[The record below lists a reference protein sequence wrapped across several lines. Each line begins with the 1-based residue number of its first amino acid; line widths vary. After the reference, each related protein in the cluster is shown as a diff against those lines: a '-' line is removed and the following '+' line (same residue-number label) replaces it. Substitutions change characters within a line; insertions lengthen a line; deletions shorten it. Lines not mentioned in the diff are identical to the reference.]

1 MDGVCLVGVELQL
14 HFGHDFDMTRLH
26 STKLFTEQVYAAAFT
41 HYGDMLLKVN
51 GTSAECCVDTRVPTL
66 RTCSNT
72 IQYKNGISIVPL
84 LQAA

>member
-41 HYGDMLLKVN
+41 HYGDMLPVHTTMHCILHAGCN
-51 GTSAECCVDTRVPTL
+51 AS
-66 RTCSNT
+66 
-72 IQYKNGISIVPL
+72 
-84 LQAA
+84 